1 MNHINQNS
9 SILHKHE
16 LQLNIQVRHFNNL
29 KGLSLSEA
37 MHWSKCKIYRHFS
50 SMKKCLILT
59 ITSIVF
65 ATEISHQYLYIL
77 CLIVCLLVCLYP
89 INVKTAE
96 PIGSKLVAGP
106 HLTLGKVYGWSNF
119 QKFAYNKIRFLKIL
133 KIHEIFTQREISF
146 QNMSRFDLSLL
157 YTHFFNVKLYF

>member
-1 MNHINQNS
+1 
-9 SILHKHE
+9 
-16 LQLNIQVRHFNNL
+16 
-29 KGLSLSEA
+29 
-37 MHWSKCKIYRHFS
+37 
-50 SMKKCLILT
+50 MKKCLILT

-106 HLTLGKVYGWSNF
+106 HLTLGKVYGCDRISKNLPISKYNLKNLKNLKNF
-119 QKFAYNKIRFLKIL
+119 ENPRNF
-133 KIHEIFTQREISF
+133 
-146 QNMSRFDLSLL
+146 
-157 YTHFFNVKLYF
+157 YTKRNFFSKHVTF